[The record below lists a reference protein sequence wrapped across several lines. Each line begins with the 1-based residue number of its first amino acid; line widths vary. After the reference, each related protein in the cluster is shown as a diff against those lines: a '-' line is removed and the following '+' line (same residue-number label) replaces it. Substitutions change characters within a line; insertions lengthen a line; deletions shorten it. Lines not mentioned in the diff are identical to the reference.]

1 MFGLGTLAFLL
12 SKEIWVVEHGFME
25 FIAFWGMF
33 AIVVKKVGPGMT
45 KYFDSQGEVCT
56 PSV

>member
-56 PSV
+56 P